1 MERPPPHDPWQNTR
15 ADVRHLQTGSAFR
28 LSRQAGS
35 PEARPATPAGA
46 DRVPALHRRNPG
58 TQRLSPVRI
67 AADHH
72 ASRGHSA
79 LDAAT
84 PSTTLPRVHADPI
97 DPQRVVISGSFA
109 EVCAA
114 LDRLVARQ
122 EAIPCGF
129 VNAS

>member
-1 MERPPPHDPWQNTR
+1 M
-15 ADVRHLQTGSAFR
+15 RHLQTGSAFR